1 MIIAMCGTFILYDMH
16 IFKCYNTKNIVLYF
30 KSIKYINE
38 LKFLAK
44 WFELSVHIK
53 SPNML

>member
-1 MIIAMCGTFILYDMH
+1 MIIAMFGTFILYYMH
-16 IFKCYNTKNIVLYF
+16 IFKCYNTKYIVLYF